1 MSNEVK
7 SFADVVKGIWAQ
19 ADVSVPMKIM
29 QTILGAVF
37 YFAAKANKP

>member
-1 MSNEVK
+1 MSNEIK
-7 SFADVVKGIWAQ
+7 SLSDVVKGIWAQ
-19 ADVSVPMKIM
+19 PDVSFPMKLI